1 MLKHETVDLAGF
13 NSAVVLPFELR
24 LKDFEIAMQDVYDF
38 FFDVNTCFRRRD
50 CRGLMTKSGQRSCRV
65 YSPIC

>member
-38 FFDVNTCFRRRD
+38 FFDVNTLFQ
-50 CRGLMTKSGQRSCRV
+50 K
-65 YSPIC
+65 

>member
-1 MLKHETVDLAGF
+1 VPSVRGFAYAAGGERKLMLKHETVDLAGF

-38 FFDVNTCFRRRD
+38 FFDVNTLFQ
-50 CRGLMTKSGQRSCRV
+50 K
-65 YSPIC
+65 